1 MRLLLCSV
9 LLLALSAPVVAQQG
23 GGLEE
28 IIVTAHRRDAEN
40 YDDRVPAVGLR
51 RVADYAVQAVSVNGD
66 TRDADKRHD
75 EIFAMIRGAI
85 ELAAKRGDVELAT
98 GEVVVEPLTT
108 ANYRSLTLRN
118 DGRPDTDKATFL
130 VKTKLGAGTDAKAAL
145 DRISKFIKDV
155 PTVGRAEM
163 KPVDD
168 LTLSVVKPDQY
179 RSAIIDLVA
188 ADAHATAAKM
198 GPDYAVEAKGL
209 ERPVEWARA
218 SLTEVFLYV
227 PYSYTVVPK
236 GR

>member
-1 MRLLLCSV
+1 MPDLREEYMRLLLCSV

-28 IIVTAHRRDAEN
+28 IIVTARRRDAEN

-51 RVADYAVQAVSVNGD
+51 RVADYAAQAVSVNGD
-66 TRDADKRHD
+66 TRAPDKRHD
-75 EIFAMIRGAI
+75 EIFAMIHGAI
-85 ELAAKRGDVELAT
+85 ELAGKHGDIELAT

-179 RSAIIDLVA
+179 RGAIID
-188 ADAHATAAKM
+188 
-198 GPDYAVEAKGL
+198 
-209 ERPVEWARA
+209 R
-218 SLTEVFLYV
+218 
-227 PYSYTVVPK
+227 
-236 GR
+236 